1 MKKEKKYQQDPYRM
15 RPIQMA
21 VWSGRA
27 ISIAVNVIVLMQITF
42 YCTNILAMSPVLVG
56 TLLMA
61 SKIFDGV
68 TDIFAGVLI
77 DKTKTRCC
85 PSGFYREHLYE
96 RKKNLHVSMLSV
108 II

>member
-21 VWSGRA
+21 GWSGRA

-77 DKTKTRCC
+77 DKTKTRWGKAR
-85 PSGFYREHLYE
+85 PYE
-96 RKKNLHVSMLSV
+96 FSILFFCYCLCL
-108 II
+108 